1 MSVTVDPVDRRYS
14 VDVKDGVALFRLQG
28 VPVLSMTIA
37 TTTRLYH
44 DLMQQ
49 HRTQTQV
56 AEKPKRSVPDDLMA
70 MEATI

>member
-37 TTTRLYH
+37 TTMRLYH

-49 HRTQTQV
+49 HRKQTQ
-56 AEKPKRSVPDDLMA
+56 AADRGVPAGTMA
-70 MEATI
+70 WPPYAGA